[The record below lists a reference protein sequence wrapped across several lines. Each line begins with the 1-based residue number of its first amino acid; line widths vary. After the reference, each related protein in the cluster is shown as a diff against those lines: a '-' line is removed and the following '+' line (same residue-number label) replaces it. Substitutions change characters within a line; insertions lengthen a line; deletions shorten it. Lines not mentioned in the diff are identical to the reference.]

1 MDAAVGFERSCKSKL
16 SSLFDVPLQTK
27 DLNAVLVIDD
37 IPKVKTL
44 QQERYK
50 KLAAA
55 TENHVKKIE
64 NLRKMA
70 LELQTIKV
78 DDTSNNGDT
87 KHALVANEM
96 TSIFQQTMATLLHDG
111 KQLID
116 CDTNMN
122 IK

>member
-1 MDAAVGFERSCKSKL
+1 M
-16 SSLFDVPLQTK
+16 
-27 DLNAVLVIDD
+27 
-37 IPKVKTL
+37 
-44 QQERYK
+44 
-50 KLAAA
+50 
-55 TENHVKKIE
+55 KKIE

-96 TSIFQQTMATLLHDG
+96 TSIFQQTMATLLHDAE
-111 KQLID
+111 QLID